1 MIPRSFQRISVGENA
16 FEFEVMIYR
25 DALADRQPLLVL
37 HSIEFPAA
45 PSATFC
51 EFMWQHGYQVIFVR
65 RSGYG
70 GSSPLPKTL
79 IQDKPI
85 KSGATA
91 IAEAAM
97 LRALI
102 ARLGLSNVVILA
114 IGSANP
120 VVFRLAQIASEIEF
134 SVFVNPMFNQ
144 EVWSV
149 FTPAWF
155 RTMLKQTITSKAG
168 LHIAT
173 QGMKVLLRREPIEFY
188 KHILQKNHGDLE
200 YVDRNE
206 ADYYDAGALALNTDP
221 SLVYYDARMCLSYD
235 PLLKDNFFDGI
246 DAAILIGENT
256 ADLWR
261 TEMEKEAARLNLPM
275 IYAPRGDIFCA
286 YVSPEKVLE
295 TIALK
300 TKAPA
305 LTQ

>member
-1 MIPRSFQRISVGENA
+1 MIPRSYQLIPVGEDA

-25 DALADRQPLLVL
+25 DALSDRQPLLVL

-51 EFMWQHGYQVIFVR
+51 EFMWQNGYQVIFVR

-70 GSSPLPKTL
+70 RSSPLPKTL
-79 IQDKPI
+79 IKDKPI
-85 KSGATA
+85 KTGATA

-102 ARLGLSNVVILA
+102 TRLGLSNVVILA
-114 IGSANP
+114 VGSANP

-155 RTMLKQTITSKAG
+155 RTMLKQTIASKAG

-173 QGMKVLLRREPIEFY
+173 QGMKLLIRREPIEFY
-188 KHILQKNHGDLE
+188 KHILQKNPGDLE

-206 ADYYDAGALALNTDP
+206 ADYYEAGALALNTDP
-221 SLVYYDARMCLSYD
+221 SLVYYDARMCLSHD

-246 DAAILIGENT
+246 NAAILIGENT
-256 ADLWR
+256 ADRWR
-261 TEMEKEAARLNLPM
+261 VEMEKEAARLNLQM
-275 IYAPRGDIFCA
+275 MYAPRGDIFCA
-286 YVSPEKVLE
+286 YVSPETVIE

-300 TKAPA
+300 TKSRA
-305 LTQ
+305 LT